1 MRLLYQT
8 GLTTLS
14 AGRTWVLM
22 TIYDRVFG
30 KRYRQVIRNWEETL
44 RVSGTNDTRYVTMSS
59 WFVLKFTRLPV
70 PHRVNWTGAA
80 LTTFYAAVRK
90 ALVVVLV
97 LRAIGVLCSITFT
110 VWWMLRQ

>member
-1 MRLLYQT
+1 
-8 GLTTLS
+8 
-14 AGRTWVLM
+14 
-22 TIYDRVFG
+22 
-30 KRYRQVIRNWEETL
+30 
-44 RVSGTNDTRYVTMSS
+44 MSS
-59 WFVLKFTRLPV
+59 WLALKFTRLPV
-70 PHRVNWTGAA
+70 PYSVNWTGAA

>member
-1 MRLLYQT
+1 M
-8 GLTTLS
+8 TLS
-14 AGRTWVLM
+14 AGRTRVLI

-44 RVSGTNDTRYVTMSS
+44 RVSGTNDARYVTMFSS
-59 WFVLKFTRLPV
+59 FVLKFTRPPV
-70 PHRVNWTGAA
+70 PYRVNWTGAA

-97 LRAIGVLCSITFT
+97 LRAIGVLCGITFT

>member
-1 MRLLYQT
+1 MM
-8 GLTTLS
+8 TLS
-14 AGRTWVLM
+14 AGRTWFLM

-59 WFVLKFTRLPV
+59 WFVLKFMV
-70 PHRVNWTGAA
+70 PYRVNWTGAA

-97 LRAIGVLCSITFT
+97 LRAIGALCTITFT